1 MSDTTEASPDDLL
14 SPRQV
19 HAAYG
24 FSPRTLS
31 NWRSQNTG
39 PEYIKTTDG
48 RTGRI
53 RYRRSTFESW
63 LNARTVSTES
73 ASA

>member
-1 MSDTTEASPDDLL
+1 MSATNGNDLL

-19 HAAYG
+19 HDEYG

-31 NWRSQNTG
+31 NWRRLSTG
-39 PEYIKTTDG
+39 PEYIKTTPG

-53 RYRRSTFESW
+53 FYRRATFEAW
-63 LNARTVSTES
+63 LKARTVSAES
-73 ASA
+73 APA

>member
-1 MSDTTEASPDDLL
+1 MTGTTEDADLL

-19 HAAYG
+19 HTEYG
-24 FSPRTLS
+24 FTPRTLA
-31 NWRSQNTG
+31 NWRRLGTG

-53 RYRRSTFESW
+53 RYRRSTFEAW

>member
-1 MSDTTEASPDDLL
+1 MTATADDDLL

-24 FSPRTLS
+24 FTPRTLA
-31 NWRSQNTG
+31 NWRRQGTG

-53 RYRRSTFESW
+53 RYRRATFEAW
-63 LNARTVSTES
+63 LNARTVNPES
-73 ASA
+73 ATA